1 MKVVVCLDAKNKIQW
16 VKSFDWYKENKG
28 WDDEHIEKDV
38 TDANAEAVEK
48 NYSITFDIVNV
59 PKELENLVTFLIGE
73 KNYKLYSDIDDLDDS
88 INELSGELSS
98 IQGDVYRLTNA
109 MDRIEEK
116 FSSIKELLNK

>member
-1 MKVVVCLDAKNKIQW
+1 MKVVICVYRKKIQW

-28 WDDEHIEKDV
+28 WDDERIEKDV

-48 NYSITFDIVNV
+48 NYDIIFDIINA

-73 KNYKLYSDIDDLDDS
+73 KKYRIYSDIDDLDDS
-88 INELSGELSS
+88 INKLSGELSS
-98 IQGDVYRLTNA
+98 IQEDVYHLTSV

-116 FSSIKELLNK
+116 FTSIKEKLNE

>member
-1 MKVVVCLDAKNKIQW
+1 MKVVICVYRKKIQW

-28 WDDEHIEKDV
+28 WDDERIEKDV

-48 NYSITFDIVNV
+48 NYDITFDIINV

-73 KNYKLYSDIDDLDDS
+73 KKYRIYSDIDDLDDS
-88 INELSGELSS
+88 INKLSGELSS
-98 IQGDVYRLTNA
+98 IEEDVYHLTSV

-116 FSSIKELLNK
+116 FTSIKEKLNE

>member
-1 MKVVVCLDAKNKIQW
+1 MKVVICVYRKKIQW

-28 WDDEHIEKDV
+28 WDDERIEKDV

-48 NYSITFDIVNV
+48 NYDITFDIINA

-73 KNYKLYSDIDDLDDS
+73 KKYRIYSDIDDLDDS
-88 INELSGELSS
+88 INKLSGELSS
-98 IQGDVYRLTNA
+98 IQEDVYHLTSV

-116 FSSIKELLNK
+116 FTSIKEKLNE

>member
-1 MKVVVCLDAKNKIQW
+1 MKVVICMHPQRKILW

-28 WDDEHIEKDV
+28 LDDERIEKDV

-98 IQGDVYRLTNA
+98 IQGDVYHLTSV

-116 FSSIKELLNK
+116 FSTIKEKLNK

>member
-1 MKVVVCLDAKNKIQW
+1 MKVVICVYRKKIQW

-28 WDDEHIEKDV
+28 WDDERIEKDV

-48 NYSITFDIVNV
+48 NYDITFDIINV

-73 KNYKLYSDIDDLDDS
+73 KKYRIYSDIDDLDDS
-88 INELSGELSS
+88 INKLSGELSS
-98 IQGDVYRLTNA
+98 IDADVYHLTSV

-116 FSSIKELLNK
+116 FTSIKEKLNE

>member
-1 MKVVVCLDAKNKIQW
+1 MKVVICVYRKKIQW

-28 WDDEHIEKDV
+28 WDDERIEKDV

-48 NYSITFDIVNV
+48 NYDITFDIINV

-73 KNYKLYSDIDDLDDS
+73 KKYRIYSDNDDLDDS
-88 INELSGELSS
+88 INKLSGELSS
-98 IQGDVYRLTNA
+98 IDADVYHLTSV

-116 FSSIKELLNK
+116 FTSIKEKLNE

>member
-1 MKVVVCLDAKNKIQW
+1 MKVVICVYRKKIQW

-28 WDDEHIEKDV
+28 WDDERIEKDV

-48 NYSITFDIVNV
+48 NYDITFDIINV

-73 KNYKLYSDIDDLDDS
+73 KKYRIYSDIDDLDDS
-88 INELSGELSS
+88 INKLSGELSS
-98 IQGDVYRLTNA
+98 IDADVYHLTSV

-116 FSSIKELLNK
+116 FTSIKENLNE